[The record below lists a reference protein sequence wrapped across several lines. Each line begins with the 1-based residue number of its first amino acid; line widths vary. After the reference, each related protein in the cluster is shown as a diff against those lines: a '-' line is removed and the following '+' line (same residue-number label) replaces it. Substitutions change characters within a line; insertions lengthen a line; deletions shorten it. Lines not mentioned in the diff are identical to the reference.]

1 MSRVELI
8 NARSVDPSPFAL
20 TCDTCIVGAGAA
32 GIYLGVRLASQ
43 GVDVAIIE
51 AGDSVCADAAR
62 AGFSFLLEAERY
74 PGAEVGRAFGLGGS
88 TSAWGGLLAPHTER
102 DTRPVES
109 DAFDVWRHVV
119 GVVTERQNKVLAVLG
134 RPRPADF
141 DTFAHQTL
149 GKTARALADA
159 GLATTAGLFLPFRKK
174 NFVQLLNQPL
184 PTGGRLRAVYNAVV
198 SNWSVSSTRTG
209 AQLTSLSTVS
219 ENLKQVHITA
229 NRFVIAAGAIES
241 ARMLLE
247 LDASASQPVVRPGA
261 AVGRGLADHL
271 SVAVADVIPASRA
284 HAVRQFAPRFSSG
297 WMRGFRVLEAR
308 PPAEAPRAFAH
319 LIFENENPGFALAKE
334 VFRSMQARRL
344 PAVSPRL
351 AVTGLAGFARLGI
364 DRYLRSTLYVSKDTP
379 SHLQLDIEQA
389 SVPENRITLS
399 QTKDRHGRQTPS
411 IHWRISE
418 RDIRDILQTSQR
430 LLSKWPTASP
440 NVPVLQPRADVCD
453 ATKPHDA
460 YHPVGTCRMG
470 RDDGA
475 VVDPSLKV
483 WGLTNLWLVSTA
495 VLPSAG
501 TANPTF
507 TMLCLAEDLV
517 DQMTTVASRKP

>member
-20 TCDTCIVGAGAA
+20 TGDTCIIGAGAA
-32 GIYLGVRLASQ
+32 GIYLGTRLASQ
-43 GVDVAIIE
+43 GIDVVIVE
-51 AGDSVCADAAR
+51 AGDSVCANAAR
-62 AGFSFLLEAERY
+62 AGFSFLLEAEPY

-102 DTRPVES
+102 DTRPVEPA
-109 DAFDVWRHVV
+109 AFDVWRHVV
-119 GVVTERQNKVLAVLG
+119 RVVTERQDKVLAVLG
-134 RPRPADF
+134 RSQPADF
-141 DTFAHQTL
+141 DGFAQHTL
-149 GKTARALADA
+149 GKTGQALAEA

-174 NFVQLLNQPL
+174 NFVQLLNQSV
-184 PTGGRLRAVYNAVV
+184 PTTGRLRVVYNAVV
-198 SNWSVSSTRTG
+198 SNWSVSSTPAG
-209 AQLTSLSTVS
+209 AQLTALSAVS
-219 ENLKQVHITA
+219 DNQKRVQITA
-229 NRFVIAAGAIES
+229 NRFVVTAGAIES
-241 ARMLLE
+241 ARLLLE
-247 LDASASQPVVRPGA
+247 LNASTPQPVVRPGA
-261 AVGRGLADHL
+261 AVGQGLADHL
-271 SVAVADVIPASRA
+271 SVAVADVIPASRSQ
-284 HAVRQFAPRFSSG
+284 AVRQFAPRFSGG

-308 PPAEAPRAFAH
+308 PPASAPRAFAH

-334 VFRSMQARRL
+334 LFRSIQARRL
-344 PAVSPRL
+344 PAVSPQL

-389 SVPENRITLS
+389 SVPENRISLS
-399 QTKDRHGRQTPS
+399 ETKDRYGRQTPS
-411 IHWRISE
+411 IRWRISE
-418 RDIRDILQTSQR
+418 RDIDDILQTSQR
-430 LLSKWPTASP
+430 LLSKWPSASP
-440 NVPVLQPRADVCD
+440 DVPVLQPRADVCD

-507 TMLCLAEDLV
+507 TMLCLAEDLA